1 MPTFTTVIDK
11 AAGDTWTA
19 AMWNTYLRDNLN
31 GLLTKPMVVARRTT
45 TITASANVDTQVT
58 LDAEDYDTDGMHSTS
73 SNTARLTATTA
84 GLYLVTFMARIYY
97 GGGAGGTYSRTTIY
111 KNGTT
116 TIAGR
121 QTILGTGSD
130 ALYTTV
136 SALVALAATDYVQ
149 TYIQTGAGGGP
160 MVYSGAV
167 FHACW
172 VGRYS

>member
-1 MPTFTTVIDK
+1 MPTYTTVIDK

-19 AMWNTYLRDNLN
+19 AMWNTYLRDNVN

-45 TITASANVDTQVT
+45 TITAAANTDTQVT

-84 GLYLVTFMARIYY
+84 GLYLVSFQARLYY
-97 GGGAGGTYSRTTIY
+97 GGSSVNYGRTTIY
-111 KNGTT
+111 KNGTA
-116 TIAGR
+116 TIAAR
-121 QTILGTGSD
+121 QTILMTGSD
-130 ALYTTV
+130 ACYTTV

-149 TYIQTGAGGGP
+149 TYIQTNAGGGP

-172 VGRYS
+172 VGRYA